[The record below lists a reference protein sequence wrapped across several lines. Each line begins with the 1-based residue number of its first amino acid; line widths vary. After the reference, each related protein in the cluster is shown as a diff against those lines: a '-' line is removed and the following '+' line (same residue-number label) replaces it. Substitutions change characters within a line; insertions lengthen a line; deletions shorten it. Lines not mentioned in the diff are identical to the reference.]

1 MRDVNA
7 TWTFVLEFLSEFEET
22 FFNFVFN
29 GRWQLSFFNSQVGV
43 FWVHVLTECIRQR
56 FLVFGLAHRSG
67 MSFFLSLL
75 EWSLLIFTLLQLRP
89 LENFRR
95 FNIHVWL
102 CVTLVTKTLIFAC

>member
-43 FWVHVLTECIRQR
+43 FWVHVLAECIRQR

-67 MSFFLSLL
+67 ISFVLSLL
-75 EWSLLIFTLLQLRP
+75 EWSLFSHTLLRWSLLILTLLQLRP
-89 LENFRR
+89 L
-95 FNIHVWL
+95 
-102 CVTLVTKTLIFAC
+102 